1 MANTYAWTINA
12 LDVHPTENNL
22 SNVVYNVHW
31 GMTATS
37 DQTDSE
43 GNLYTT
49 NAIGTQIVSAP
60 TPDQFVD
67 FNTLTEDDVISYY
80 DVDYVVVRRII
91 PENCNEV
98 WDLGYGKPEDLNRDC
113 YINIHDLA
121 RLAASWLESNY
132 PGE

>member
-22 SNVVYNVHW
+22 SNVVYNIHW

-67 FNTLTEDDVISYY
+67 FNSLTEDDVIS
-80 DVDYVVVRRII
+80 
-91 PENCNEV
+91 
-98 WDLGYGKPEDLNRDC
+98 
-113 YINIHDLA
+113 
-121 RLAASWLESNY
+121 WLEASDMNIEEIKAGLDNSIQNLIT
-132 PGE
+132 PTSVTKNVPW